1 MIRICSGGR
10 LVETDLESVSS
21 LSWAPRV
28 RTAEKDARWIGIT
41 CMCPLST
48 RSPGWAQ
55 SETANSRDDRAVF
68 TFHLMKQDSTER
80 ERPGM
85 RTGTREKRGVID
97 NQERTIGKD
106 KRVNYNICG
115 WGRLAVPHQ
124 RRKPPGRGGA
134 PPGPRGG
141 NPGEKNWGSIS
152 VGRGGGRKEKREITR
167 RKERLTFFIHPLA
180 FDRLVKNPLTHG
192 RRTNTGAFIYILRG
206 SLLAQLLVDAR
217 PMSSARFS

>member
-1 MIRICSGGR
+1 MSHLSLGPQESARQKRTRDRSESRACVLYQPARRDGR
-10 LVETDLESVSS
+10 
-21 LSWAPRV
+21 R
-28 RTAEKDARWIGIT
+28 ARRQT
-41 CMCPLST
+41 HAT
-48 RSPGWAQ
+48 
-55 SETANSRDDRAVF
+55 AVF

-106 KRVNYNICG
+106 KRVNYNIYG
-115 WGRLAVPHQ
+115 WGRPAVPHQ

-152 VGRGGGRKEKREITR
+152 VGRGEGGRKEKREITR

-180 FDRLVKNPLTHG
+180 FDQLVKNPLTHG